1 MAQAKLRITGFV
13 QGVFYRDS
21 ARTVA
26 TELDLSGYAKNMP
39 DGSVESV
46 VAGSTENIN
55 KYAQWCETG
64 PEMARVENVTI
75 EWTNEDTKKDTF
87 EIF

>member
-1 MAQAKLRITGFV
+1 MAQAKLRITGIV

-21 ARTVA
+21 ARKVA
-26 TELDLSGYAKNMP
+26 QGLGLVGYAKNMP
-39 DGSVESV
+39 DGSVESIV
-46 VAGSTENIN
+46 SGERENIN

-64 PEMARVENVTI
+64 PEMARVDNVAI
-75 EWTNEDTKKDTF
+75 EWINEDIKKDTF